1 MKALIV
7 INESDS
13 QDVHKMAAKAEKYLR
28 GRYETKLMKVSEDGG
43 FPLQNTI
50 GVYAP
55 DYLVTYNLAGFD
67 LRLIGGDLF
76 YNSLGCR
83 ASHVLTDPV
92 ESYGDRL
99 SVRVN
104 MDWEYVIARAEDE
117 APLKKRL
124 GNIIT
129 GVRVLENNAFL

>member
-7 INESDS
+7 INESDP

-28 GRYETKLMKVSEDGG
+28 GRYETKLMTIGKDGG

-50 GVYAP
+50 GIYAP

-67 LRLIGGDLF
+67 LKLIGGDLF

-92 ESYGDRL
+92 SSYGDRL
-99 SVRVN
+99 SQRVN
-104 MDWEYVIARAEDE
+104 MDWEYVIVNAQDE
-117 APLKKRL
+117 EPLRKCL